1 MNNTYTITNPALN
14 PKRVFI
20 LQKSE
25 VENRYDPQFYINR
38 VKIKNSV
45 KLSTIVKIK
54 GGKRIPK
61 GKYYAESPTDFQY
74 LRVSDMKDFGL
85 IDWNG
90 LRYIPEDVYYFLERY
105 KVEKEDVIIS
115 IAGTVGKTAL
125 IEKDIKNTILT
136 ENCAILEI
144 RDKSKLLPKYLHIL
158 LELSTSKRQIE
169 LGYIQTTIPKL
180 GFDKIEQLQLPAIP
194 SIDRQN
200 EIINLYNKSIS
211 QKQTN
216 EAEAEKL
223 LASIDDYLLGKLGI
237 TLPTPPENTLKN
249 RMFTK
254 TYKEIS
260 DGRIDPHFHQEKF
273 KQLDI
278 ELSKGKFPLS
288 KLKKKSILITSGATP
303 LSKGDSY
310 TEDETIGVPF
320 VRSGEIKDI
329 TFEDCIYIKPEIHNT
344 MLKSSQLKKDD
355 LLIAIVGAT
364 IGEVGIYN
372 HDREANINQ
381 AIALVRLGDELLPIF
396 AKDFYK
402 SAIGAFILDRAKRP
416 VARANINLDEIG
428 ILPIPVP
435 PLDKQKEIAEHITNI
450 RNQAQALKDKT
461 KDLLK
466 KASEEIEEILLN

>member
-1 MNNTYTITNPALN
+1 MNSTYKITNPSLN
-14 PKRVFI
+14 PNRVFI

-25 VENRYDPQFYINR
+25 MEKRLDPQFYINR

-45 KLSTIVKIK
+45 KLSTIVKVR

-61 GKYYAESPTDFQY
+61 GKYYADSPTDFQY

-105 KVEKEDVIIS
+105 KVQKGDVIIS

-125 IEKDIKNTILT
+125 IERDIKNTILT

-169 LGYIQTTIPKL
+169 LGFIQTTIPKL
-180 GFDKIEQLQLPAIP
+180 GFDKIEQLQLPLIP
-194 SIDRQN
+194 SIDKQK
-200 EIINLYNKSIS
+200 ELITLYEKSIS

-223 LASIDDYLLGKLGI
+223 LASIDDYLLEELGI
-237 TLPTPPENTLKN
+237 TLPIPPENTLKN
-249 RMFTK
+249 RIFIRTFRDIQNK
-254 TYKEIS
+254 
-260 DGRIDPHFHQEKF
+260 RVDPFFHQGKF
-273 KQLDI
+273 INNLEIISKSKYPVKQLREI
-278 ELSKGKFPLS
+278 ITGNLIKGSLPKQDEKDGVCS
-288 KLKKKSILITSGATP
+288 VVQINSINNDG
-303 LSKGDSY
+303 
-310 TEDETIGVPF
+310 TI
-320 VRSGEIKDI
+320 S
-329 TFEDCIYIKPEIHNT
+329 
-344 MLKSSQLKKDD
+344 LDD
-355 LLIAIVGAT
+355 LLTAKPIFTNSQRLVNNDVLVVITGAT
-364 IGEVGIYN
+364 IGKIAFWNYEGEYFLGGDIVKFQTNQIADNFFVFNYL
-372 HDREANINQ
+372 RSSLMQTEIKRNIT
-381 AIALVRLGDELLPIF
+381 
-396 AKDFYK
+396 
-402 SAIGAFILDRAKRP
+402 GATNGHLAP
-416 VARANINLDEIG
+416 SEIG

-435 PLDKQKEIAEHITNI
+435 PLAKQKEIADHITNI
-450 RNQAQALKDKT
+450 RNQAQALKDQT

>member
-1 MNNTYTITNPALN
+1 MSNTYSITNPALN

-25 VENRYDPQFYINR
+25 VEKRLDPEYYGHIYNEYDKKLRLKPFKKFNQIIKSINNGFDFR
-38 VKIKNSV
+38 DYKESGTPYLKVANIR
-45 KLSTIVKIK
+45 K
-54 GGKRIPK
+54 GEFR
-61 GKYYAESPTDFQY
+61 
-74 LRVSDMKDFGL
+74 
-85 IDWNG
+85 
-90 LRYIPEDVYYFLERY
+90 
-105 KVEKEDVIIS
+105 
-115 IAGTVGKTAL
+115 
-125 IEKDIKNTILT
+125 
-136 ENCAILEI
+136 
-144 RDKSKLLPKYLHIL
+144 
-158 LELSTSKRQIE
+158 
-169 LGYIQTTIPKL
+169 
-180 GFDKIEQLQLPAIP
+180 FDKIQYIDFNSSEITKNIQLKKGNILLTRKGTFGYSIALEQDYDFVISSEVFYIEIQEDLINPKFLEIFFNSGIGQAQFDKNKIGAIMGSLSQDAIRELKIP
-194 SIDRQN
+194 VPTIEVQKEIVSIYQK
-200 EIINLYNKSIS
+200 YIS

-223 LASIDDYLLGKLGI
+223 LASIDDYLLKELGI

-254 TYKEIS
+254 TFKEIS

-278 ELSKGKFPLS
+278 ELSQGKFPLS

-344 MLKSSQLKKDD
+344 MLKSSQLKKGD

-381 AIALVRLGDELLPIF
+381 AIALVRLSNELLPVF
-396 AKDFYK
+396 AKDFFK

-428 ILPIPVP
+428 VLPIPVP
-435 PLDKQKEIAEHITNI
+435 PLSKQKEIADHITNI

-466 KASEEIEEILLN
+466 KASAEIEAILLN